1 MSIAD
6 DEKRVAQ
13 ILGTKEGEKLPE
25 VSEEYLEMYHQ
36 YLNDYLSFPFEAGYS
51 KETGPMENTYYDI
64 KVTGLSDPDESPD
77 VEFYGLFCYGKH
89 GRRKVVV
96 PLAEV
101 EAKEKGENEKL
112 VDDYRMWFWNYR

>member
-36 YLNDYLSFPFEAGYS
+36 YLNDHLSFPFEAEYS
-51 KETGPMENTYYDI
+51 KETGPMEDTHYGI

-77 VEFYGLFCYGKH
+77 VEFYGLFCYGKQ

-112 VDDYRMWFWNYR
+112 VDDYRIWFWNYR